1 MPSIPLLPRPSAI
14 LWDMDGTLI
23 DQTAAIIR
31 AYIDVIE
38 SMSHRMALGRGSK
51 GILGIFMRL
60 EFRGLSR
67 TVLPQV
73 HRDLSRCLPRWWT
86 RLIRAQYGYQWRPV
100 MI

>member
-38 SMSHRMALGRGSK
+38 SMGGDAPDPEIIRRSLGGTMA
-51 GILGIFMRL
+51 
-60 EFRGLSR
+60 
-67 TVLPQV
+67 
-73 HRDLSRCLPRWWT
+73 
-86 RLIRAQYGYQWRPV
+86 
-100 MI
+100 